1 MITVAQRGERA
12 GRRSTKAGTGVGTEA
27 GAEATTEAYGVDA
40 EIEKLLRCPE
50 CGSAKVRPV
59 AGGYGFFGFKAIG
72 DFGSPKEVCCR
83 ACQAVWLR
91 PPMRDLRREA
101 ERRISARYD
110 QFHVENER
118 LRRELAELEQ
128 ARRDAREQT

>member
-1 MITVAQRGERA
+1 MTVAGRSERA
-12 GRRSTKAGTGVGTEA
+12 GDRSSGPDGTS
-27 GAEATTEAYGVDA
+27 GADGRTEAYGIDA

-50 CGSAKVRPV
+50 CGSSEVRPV

-72 DFGSPKEVCCR
+72 DFGAPKDVCCR
-83 ACQAVWLR
+83 SCQAVWLR

-101 ERRISARYD
+101 ERRISLRYD

-118 LRRELAELEQ
+118 LRRELAALEQ
-128 ARRDAREQT
+128 ARRDAREQS

>member
-1 MITVAQRGERA
+1 MAQRGERSG
-12 GRRSTKAGTGVGTEA
+12 GRSAA
-27 GAEATTEAYGVDA
+27 SNSQAEAKSEAYGVDA

-50 CGSAKVRPV
+50 CDSATVRPV

-72 DFGSPKEVCCR
+72 DFGSPKEVSCGDCR
-83 ACQAVWLR
+83 AVWLR

-101 ERRISARYD
+101 ERRIAVRYD
-110 QFHVENER
+110 RFHVENER

-128 ARRDAREQT
+128 ARRDAREQA